1 MLLFITGSFMPDNS
15 RKISVQKEFDIYI
28 QVNFKN
34 RNAVIFS
41 YLDNNYRNATVK
53 FVNNKQGDTIL
64 IKKITADKPTVFT
77 RSEFINTRSISQQF
91 IGFNNGDTI
100 MFESNNS
107 GLSYIGKD
115 KRNYIVNQIFGKI
128 DIGLMDRKISIHEF
142 ADQQTAI
149 ENERSK
155 QVKALTNLIS
165 IYPIDTCSIKT
176 ITTLIDLYYY
186 DKLFNINF
194 SGEKTKNWKNPYFN
208 KFDRLDKKT
217 KILSSISSRHTIS
230 ILYELINYG
239 AYLNK
244 SKKTDILENVKYL
257 NPRFHKTRYLD
268 GLILNVMDYQI
279 KTNDERK
286 RVLAKL
292 KDYMIN
298 DFDPINYSKKLIG
311 NEVYNSSFI
320 SFNKK
325 QVSFKDLLKG
335 ERKII
340 VIDFWASWCVP
351 CVAEIPK
358 LKSLT
363 KKFNNI
369 KFISISLDKD
379 SSKWVEACDKYNM
392 RFDSYRISNVS
403 NNELIKYFGIRSIP
417 RFILI
422 TNKGEILSDDFFK
435 PSQPKF
441 EIDLERIMDTYR

>member
-1 MLLFITGSFMPDNS
+1 M
-15 RKISVQKEFDIYI
+15 K
-28 QVNFKN
+28 
-34 RNAVIFS
+34 
-41 YLDNNYRNATVK
+41 
-53 FVNNKQGDTIL
+53 
-64 IKKITADKPTVFT
+64 
-77 RSEFINTRSISQQF
+77 
-91 IGFNNGDTI
+91 
-100 MFESNNS
+100 
-107 GLSYIGKD
+107 
-115 KRNYIVNQIFGKI
+115 
-128 DIGLMDRKISIHEF
+128 
-142 ADQQTAI
+142 
-149 ENERSK
+149 
-155 QVKALTNLIS
+155 
-165 IYPIDTCSIKT
+165 
-176 ITTLIDLYYY
+176 
-186 DKLFNINF
+186 
-194 SGEKTKNWKNPYFN
+194 
-208 KFDRLDKKT
+208 
-217 KILSSISSRHTIS
+217 
-230 ILYELINYG
+230 LINYG